1 MSTLAKIQFKLNAPK
16 GQYNSFGKYKYRSA
30 EDILE
35 AVKPL
40 LHEFDSTVNLS
51 DDVVMVGEHLF
62 VKATAT
68 FECGEEVKSSIGWA
82 MHPLQKKGMDESQI
96 TGTASSYARKYA
108 LNGLFAIDDAKD
120 ADTDEHKNEL
130 DNRNNGNQQGQTGDN
145 RNNQN
150 TSTSPQETPPK
161 TPTPPVDKTATM
173 LQHFANYGVTKDMIE
188 DFYKTDINNLNETEI
203 AQLRGASK
211 FLKQG
216 DNFITAMDKVTAQA

>member
-130 DNRNNGNQQGQTGDN
+130 DNRAKK
-145 RNNQN
+145 N
-150 TSTSPQETPPK
+150 TPVAPITPPAPPK